1 MQTLFRKC
9 FLVVTLFVFV
19 ACSENGNNEVNAQ
32 TMTKMYITIAG
43 QTQSITLANNA
54 ATQELVE
61 RLQNGAVTVT
71 LNASGGFEIWGPLGF
86 SLPTNN
92 QQMMAQPG
100 DVVLYNG
107 SNICLFYGSNSWS
120 YTRLGKI
127 DGLSESQLRTFLK
140 AGESNITVTL
150 SLTSDAT
157 GISNISNES
166 RNTAGTESRSY
177 TLNGTPASAGHK
189 GIVIKDGKKFTK

>member
-61 RLQNGAVTVT
+61 RLQN
-71 LNASGGFEIWGPLGF
+71 
-86 SLPTNN
+86 
-92 QQMMAQPG
+92 
-100 DVVLYNG
+100 
-107 SNICLFYGSNSWS
+107 ICLFYGSNSWS

-127 DGLSESQLRTFLK
+127 DGLSEGQLRTFLK

>member
-1 MQTLFRKC
+1 
-9 FLVVTLFVFV
+9 
-19 ACSENGNNEVNAQ
+19 
-32 TMTKMYITIAG
+32 MT
-43 QTQSITLANNA
+43 
-54 ATQELVE
+54 
-61 RLQNGAVTVT
+61 
-71 LNASGGFEIWGPLGF
+71 
-86 SLPTNN
+86 
-92 QQMMAQPG
+92 AQPG

-157 GISNISNES
+157 GISNIINKHP
-166 RNTAGTESRSY
+166 NTAGTEFRSY
-177 TLNGTPASAGHK
+177 TLNGAPASAGHK
-189 GIVIKDGKKFTK
+189 GIVIKDGKKLALYPTPATVVGTVGEGGKAYGEALK

>member
-71 LNASGGFEIWGPLGF
+71 LNSSGGFEIWGPLGF
-86 SLPTNN
+86 SLPTSN
-92 QQMMAQPG
+92 QQM
-100 DVVLYNG
+100 
-107 SNICLFYGSNSWS
+107 
-120 YTRLGKI
+120 T
-127 DGLSESQLRTFLK
+127 
-140 AGESNITVTL
+140 
-150 SLTSDAT
+150 
-157 GISNISNES
+157 
-166 RNTAGTESRSY
+166 
-177 TLNGTPASAGHK
+177 
-189 GIVIKDGKKFTK
+189 

>member
-32 TMTKMYITIAG
+32 TMTKLYITIAG

-54 ATQELVE
+54 
-61 RLQNGAVTVT
+61 
-71 LNASGGFEIWGPLGF
+71 GPLGF
-86 SLPTNN
+86 SLPTSN
-92 QQMMAQPG
+92 QQMTAQPG

-127 DGLSESQLRTFLK
+127 DGLSEGQLRTFLK